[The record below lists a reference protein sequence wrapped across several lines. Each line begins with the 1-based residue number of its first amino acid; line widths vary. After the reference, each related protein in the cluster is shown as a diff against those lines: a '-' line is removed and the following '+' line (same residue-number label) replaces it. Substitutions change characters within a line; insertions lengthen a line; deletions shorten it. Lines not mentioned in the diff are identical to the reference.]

1 MENNTINI
9 LVIFGATG
17 DLANRKIYPALNEI
31 SKSDKIPENFKI
43 IGCGRKELKENIF
56 SNLQSKLASNCDY
69 IKLDPM
75 IEDDY
80 KLLSK
85 KLNDYK
91 NSSTT
96 LNVIFYLSTPPRAY
110 KPIIDNL
117 INNKLNIEESGYR
130 RIIIEKPFGKNL
142 ESARKLN
149 NILTS
154 GFKENQIFR
163 IDHYLGKETVQNILV
178 SRFTNLI
185 FNALWMIVIS

>member
-31 SKSDKIPENFKI
+31 SKSDKLPENFKI

-56 SNLQSKLASNCDY
+56 SKLQSNLASNCDY

-91 NSSTT
+91 NISIT

-130 RIIIEKPFGKNL
+130 RIIIEKPFGKIYIEYGEPVIYDKTMDQADCIKNFIRVMETTEKNNL
-142 ESARKLN
+142 QYTN
-149 NILTS
+149 NDKS
-154 GFKENQIFR
+154 
-163 IDHYLGKETVQNILV
+163 
-178 SRFTNLI
+178 
-185 FNALWMIVIS
+185 

>member
-1 MENNTINI
+1 MINFFNNKYYKIFLFRYVCNTIMENNTINI

-31 SKSDKIPENFKI
+31 YKSDKLPENSQI

-56 SNLQSKLASNCDY
+56 NELPSHLASNSDY

-80 KLLSK
+80 KLLTK

-91 NSSTT
+91 NENST

-110 KPIIDNL
+110 KPIINNL
-117 INNKLNIEESGYR
+117 INHKLNFYEVSKGS
-130 RIIIEKPFGKNL
+130 L
-142 ESARKLN
+142 
-149 NILTS
+149 
-154 GFKENQIFR
+154 KEIF
-163 IDHYLGKETVQNILV
+163 
-178 SRFTNLI
+178 
-185 FNALWMIVIS
+185 

>member
-1 MENNTINI
+1 MINFFNNKYYKIFLFRYVCNTIMENNTINI

-56 SNLQSKLASNCDY
+56 SKLQSNLASNCDY

-85 KLNDYK
+85 QLNDYK

-117 INNKLNIEESGYR
+117 INNKLNNTPQKKSLHR
-130 RIIIEKPFGKNL
+130 
-142 ESARKLN
+142 
-149 NILTS
+149 
-154 GFKENQIFR
+154 
-163 IDHYLGKETVQNILV
+163 
-178 SRFTNLI
+178 
-185 FNALWMIVIS
+185 